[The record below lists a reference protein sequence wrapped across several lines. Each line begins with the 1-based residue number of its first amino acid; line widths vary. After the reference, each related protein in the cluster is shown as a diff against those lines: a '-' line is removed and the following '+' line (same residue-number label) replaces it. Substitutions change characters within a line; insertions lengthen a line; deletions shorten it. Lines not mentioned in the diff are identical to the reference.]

1 MMDNDINSIWEILK
15 IVLPAIIVFLTAY
28 FLFRDMLE
36 NAQKQRE
43 FEFRVKNSKKVTPVR
58 LQAYERLA
66 LMLERISPQSL
77 LMRVSPHEIS
87 ASAYH
92 QQLLTHI
99 RQEFEHNLS
108 QQIYVSPILW
118 ETIRGARENL
128 IGIINKS
135 SEEIGNETPALLL
148 SKKIIENYIDEENQA
163 IVIAM
168 NELKKEVGK
177 LF

>member
-1 MMDNDINSIWEILK
+1 MDNSVNSIWEILK

-36 NAQKQRE
+36 NSQKQRE
-43 FEFRVKNSKKVTPVR
+43 FEFRIKNGKKITPVR

-66 LMLERISPQSL
+66 LLLERISPQSL
-77 LMRVSPHEIS
+77 LMRVSPSDVTAFE
-87 ASAYH
+87 YH
-92 QQLLTHI
+92 QQLLAHI
-99 RQEFEHNLS
+99 RQEFEHNFS
-108 QQIYVSPILW
+108 QQIYVSAILW

-135 SEEIGNETPALLL
+135 AEEVNSDAPALAL
-148 SKKIIENYIDEENQA
+148 SKKIIENYIEEEDQP
-163 IVIAM
+163 ILIAM

>member
-1 MMDNDINSIWEILK
+1 LK
-15 IVLPAIIVFLTAY
+15 ITLPALIVFLTAY

-36 NAQKQRE
+36 NGQKQRE
-43 FEFRVKNSKKVTPVR
+43 FEFRITNSKNITPVR

-66 LMLERISPQSL
+66 LLLERISPQSL
-77 LMRVSPHEIS
+77 LIRVPPHDIT
-87 ASAYH
+87 ASDFH
-92 QQLLTHI
+92 HQLLSQI

-135 SEEIGNETPALLL
+135 AEEIDRDAPALLL
-148 SKKIIENYIDEENQA
+148 SKKIIENYIDEENQV
-163 IVIAM
+163 ILIAM
-168 NELKKEVGK
+168 NELKKEIGK

>member
-1 MMDNDINSIWEILK
+1 MGNSVNSIWEILK

-36 NAQKQRE
+36 NSQKQRE
-43 FEFRVKNSKKVTPVR
+43 FEFRIKNGKKVTPVR

-66 LMLERISPQSL
+66 LLLERISPKSL
-77 LMRVSPHEIS
+77 LMRISPNDITAFE
-87 ASAYH
+87 YH
-92 QQLLTHI
+92 QQLLSHI
-99 RQEFEHNLS
+99 RQEFEHNFS
-108 QQIYVSPILW
+108 QQIYVSAILW

-135 SEEIGNETPALLL
+135 AEEINNDAPALAL
-148 SKKIIENYIDEENQA
+148 SKKIIENYIEEEDQP
-163 IVIAM
+163 ILIAM

>member
-1 MMDNDINSIWEILK
+1 MENDINVLWEILK
-15 IVLPAIIVFLTAY
+15 ITLPAVIVFLTAY

-43 FEFRVKNSKKVTPVR
+43 FEFRVKNSGKVTPVR

-66 LMLERISPQSL
+66 LVLERIAPQSL
-77 LMRVSPHEIS
+77 LMRVSPHDIT

-92 QQLLTHI
+92 QQLLSQI

-108 QQIYVSPILW
+108 QQIYVSKILW

-135 SEEIGNETPALLL
+135 AEEVGLEATALAL
-148 SKKIIENYIDEENQA
+148 SKKIIENYIEEEDQPISN
-163 IVIAM
+163 AM

-177 LF
+177 YF

>member
-1 MMDNDINSIWEILK
+1 MNNDVNSIWEILK

-36 NAQKQRE
+36 NSQKQRE
-43 FEFRVKNSKKVTPVR
+43 FEFRVNNSKAVTPVR

-66 LMLERISPQSL
+66 LLLERISPQSL
-77 LMRVSPHEIS
+77 LMRVSPNES
-87 ASAYH
+87 NAFDYQ
-92 QQLLTHI
+92 QQLLANI
-99 RQEFEHNLS
+99 RKEFEHNLS

-135 SEEIGNETPALLL
+135 AEEVNNDAPALSL

-163 IVIAM
+163 IIIAM
-168 NELKKEVGK
+168 NELKKEIGK

>member
-1 MMDNDINSIWEILK
+1 MESNINVFWDILK
-15 IVLPAIIVFLTAY
+15 IVLPALIVFLTAY

-43 FEFRVKNSKKVTPVR
+43 FEFRVKNSGHVTPIR

-77 LMRVSPHEIS
+77 LMRVSPHEIN
-87 ASAYH
+87 ASEYH
-92 QQLLTHI
+92 QQLLSHI

-108 QQIYVSPILW
+108 QQIYVSAILW

-135 SEEIGNETPALLL
+135 AEEVNIKTPALAL
-148 SKKIIENYIDEENQA
+148 SKKIIENYIEEENQP

-168 NELKKEVGK
+168 NELKKEIGK

>member
-1 MMDNDINSIWEILK
+1 MDDSINSFWEILR
-15 IVLPAIIVFLTAY
+15 IVLPALIVFLTAY

-36 NAQKQRE
+36 NSQKQRE
-43 FEFRVKNSKKVTPVR
+43 FELRVKNRNKVTPVR

-66 LMLERISPQSL
+66 LLLERISPQSL
-77 LMRVSPHEIS
+77 LMRIPTNDVSAYE
-87 ASAYH
+87 YH
-92 QQLLTHI
+92 QQLLAQI

-108 QQIYVSPILW
+108 QQIYVSAIMW

-128 IGIINKS
+128 IGIINRS
-135 SEEIGNETPALLL
+135 AEEIGDKAPAYAL
-148 SKKIIENYIDEENQA
+148 SKKILENYIDEENQPV
-163 IVIAM
+163 VIAM

>member
-1 MMDNDINSIWEILK
+1 MDDSINSFWEILR
-15 IVLPAIIVFLTAY
+15 IVLPALIVFLTAY

-36 NAQKQRE
+36 NSQKQRE
-43 FEFRVKNSKKVTPVR
+43 FELRVKNRNKVTPVR

-66 LMLERISPQSL
+66 LLLERISPQSL
-77 LMRVSPHEIS
+77 LMRIPTNNVNAYE
-87 ASAYH
+87 YH
-92 QQLLTHI
+92 QQLLAQI

-108 QQIYVSPILW
+108 QQIYVSAIMW

-128 IGIINKS
+128 IGIINRS
-135 SEEIGNETPALLL
+135 AEEIGDKAPAYAL
-148 SKKIIENYIDEENQA
+148 SKKILENYIDEENQPV
-163 IVIAM
+163 VIAM

>member
-1 MMDNDINSIWEILK
+1 MGNDMSAIWEILK
-15 IVLPAIIVFLTAY
+15 ITIPALLVFLTAY
-28 FLFRDMLE
+28 LIFRDMLE
-36 NAQKQRE
+36 NGQKQRE
-43 FEFRVKNSKKVTPVR
+43 LEFRITNSKQVTPLR

-66 LMLERISPQSL
+66 LLLERISPQSL
-77 LMRVSPHEIS
+77 LIRVPPHDLT
-87 ASAYH
+87 ASDFH
-92 QQLLTHI
+92 QQLLSQI

-128 IGIINKS
+128 VSIINKS
-135 SEEIGNETPALLL
+135 AEEIDREAPALML
-148 SKKIIENYIDEENQA
+148 SKKIIENFIDEENQV

-168 NELKKEVGK
+168 NELKREIGK